1 MNRLLGFVLG
11 VVCVAGI
18 CSSALAQ
25 QPGGGRFGQGGPGG
39 GGFGGFGGAATYA
52 SLLGNEGV
60 QKELELVDDQLTK
73 IKAIQDKSR
82 EGLREL
88 FQGGA
93 GGGNNLSDEERT
105 ARREE
110 LQKKMAERNASLD
123 KEFTEVLLPHQ
134 RERLAQLK
142 VQANLQR
149 LGTVGTLTSKEV
161 ADQLGITEDQ
171 AAKLKDANEA
181 INKELNDKIAK
192 LRDETRAKLL
202 ESLSASQ
209 KEKWNKIQGEKFEG
223 NLGGGGGFGG
233 TFGGQG
239 GRGGQP
245 GAPGGGRGGQ
255 PGGGRGGNR
264 PGGAGA
270 RPSA

>member
-18 CSSALAQ
+18 CSSVLAQ

-39 GGFGGFGGAATYA
+39 GGFGGFGGGAATYA

-73 IKAIQDKSR
+73 IKAINDKSR

-88 FQGGA
+88 FQGA
-93 GGGNNLSDEERT
+93 GGGGNNNLSDEERA

-110 LQKKMAERNASLD
+110 TRKKMEERNASLD

-149 LGTVGTLTSKEV
+149 LGTVGTLTSKDV
-161 ADQLGITEDQ
+161 ADQLGITEAQ
-171 AAKLKDANEA
+171 ATKLKDANET
-181 INKELNDKIAK
+181 INKELNEKIAK
-192 LRDETRAKLL
+192 LREETRAKLL
-202 ESLSASQ
+202 DSLSASQ
-209 KEKWNKIQGEKFEG
+209 KEKWTKIQGEKFEG
-223 NLGGGGGFGG
+223 NLGGGGFGG
-233 TFGGQG
+233 FGGQG

-245 GAPGGGRGGQ
+245 GQPGGRGGNQ
-255 PGGGRGGNR
+255 PGGRGNR

>member
-25 QPGGGRFGQGGPGG
+25 QPGGGRFGQGG
-39 GGFGGFGGAATYA
+39 GGFGGFGGAATSA

-88 FQGGA
+88 FQGA
-93 GGGNNLSDEERT
+93 GGGNNNLSDEERT

-110 LQKKMAERNASLD
+110 MQKKMQERNAALD

-171 AAKLKDANEA
+171 ATKLKDANEA
-181 INKELNDKIAK
+181 INKELNEKIAK

-202 ESLSASQ
+202 ESLTASQ
-209 KEKWNKIQGEKFEG
+209 REKWTKIQGEKFDG
-223 NLGGGGGFGG
+223 NLGGGGFGG

-245 GAPGGGRGGQ
+245 GAPGGRGGQ
-255 PGGGRGGNR
+255 PGGRGGNR